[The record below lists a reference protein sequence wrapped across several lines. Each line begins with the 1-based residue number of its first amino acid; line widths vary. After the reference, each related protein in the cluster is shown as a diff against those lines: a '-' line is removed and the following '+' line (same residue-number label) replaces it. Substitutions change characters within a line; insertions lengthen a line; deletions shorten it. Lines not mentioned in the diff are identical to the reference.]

1 MSQSSMSPEVK
12 KAIWKIVIYAVS
24 VFAALFGGNAMA
36 KNGIHFIN
44 PQKDTTYVCVSK

>member
-1 MSQSSMSPEVK
+1 MSENNMNPEVK

-36 KNGIHFIN
+36 KNGIHFTN
-44 PQKDTTYVCVSK
+44 SQNDSAYVCVSE